1 MPQIECYRNALTFNR
16 KDLKCRNVTKK
27 NVEDGGIE
35 LHETEFYKRA
45 DKKNG
50 LSSWCIE
57 CSKAHANAKHADKPK
72 RMKRDYR
79 YDKFEEVAREYNR
92 LHPFVR
98 SNERA
103 EHVKAMTGL

>member
-1 MPQIECYRNALTFNR
+1 MPKCHKRECRR
-16 KDLKCRNVTKK
+16 W
-27 NVEDGGIE
+27 GIE
-35 LHETEFYKRA
+35 LDETEFYKRA

-57 CSKAHANAKHADKPK
+57 CSKAHANAKHEGKPK

-103 EHVKAMTGL
+103 EHVKAMAGL